1 MTAIVPPHE
10 VPVNPRSAA
19 ARQAEARRAAAQAA
33 LAKATERRFDA
44 RRTRLASAGP
54 SIARATGSMAIATL
68 VSRVTGFGK
77 LILLASLLGLSVKG
91 INDSYTLAN
100 TLPNKIHEFL
110 IGGVLTSVA
119 VPVLVRAQHDDRDS
133 GLAYTQRLVTMTV
146 VWMGIGTVL
155 AVAATPL
162 VTWLYVDSSH
172 GTADPALVTAFG
184 YLLLPQIFF
193 YALTALLQAILQA
206 KHVFAVTTWAPVVNN
221 VIVLATGLA
230 YFLAPGEISLDP
242 VRMGEPKL
250 LILGIGTTL
259 GIVAQV
265 GVMVP
270 ALYRSGFRWRW
281 RWGIDERLK
290 SFGGLAVWVLG
301 YVAIAQFGV
310 LVIDR
315 VSTAAAHG
323 SVTIY
328 NYTWLLVVMPY
339 GVLGFALL
347 TAILPRMSA
356 SAADGDYAAV
366 VRDLSLGNRYS
377 TVMLG
382 PISALMIVLGPEIGL
397 ALFSYGTSSPAEATR
412 LGLTLTISAFGLLPY
427 TITLLQS
434 RVFYAMQDAR
444 TPTLIMGVMV
454 VVKIPLSY
462 ACPLVLAPEH
472 VVFGLAFVNSLSFV
486 LGAIAGQLWLRA
498 RIGALGTPRIL
509 LTMGKT
515 AMASVWGA
523 AATLAVVEL
532 LHASVP
538 GSRQALAWP
547 ILAVGA
553 LVGLVATFG
562 VMAVLRVEELRPVL
576 SRFARLTRSR

>member
-1 MTAIVPPHE
+1 
-10 VPVNPRSAA
+10 
-19 ARQAEARRAAAQAA
+19 
-33 LAKATERRFDA
+33 
-44 RRTRLASAGP
+44 
-54 SIARATGSMAIATL
+54 MAIATL
-68 VSRVTGFGK
+68 ISRVTGFLK
-77 LILLASLLGLSVKG
+77 LVMLSALLGISAKAL
-91 INDSYTLAN
+91 NDSYTLAN

-119 VPVLVRAQHDDRDS
+119 VPVLVRAQQDARDS
-133 GLAYTQRLVTMTV
+133 GLAYTQRLVTMTT
-146 VWMGIGTVL
+146 VWMGLGTVL

-162 VTWLYVDSSH
+162 ITWLYVDSSH
-172 GTADPALVTAFG
+172 GTADPSLVSAFG

-206 KHVFAVTTWAPVVNN
+206 KRVFAVTTWAPVVNN
-221 VIVLATGLA
+221 VIVLATGLV
-230 YFLAPGEISLDP
+230 YFLAPGEISVDP

-265 GVMVP
+265 AVMLP
-270 ALYRSGFRWRW
+270 ALHRSGFRWRW
-281 RWGIDERLK
+281 AWGIDERLK
-290 SFGGLAVWVLG
+290 SFGGLALWVLG
-301 YVAIAQFGV
+301 YVAIAQVGV

-315 VSTAAAHG
+315 VSTDAARG

-356 SAADGDYAAV
+356 SAAEGDYAAV
-366 VRDLSLGNRYS
+366 IRDLSLGNRYS

-382 PISALMIVLGPEIGL
+382 PISALLIVLGPEVWL
-397 ALFSYGTSSPAEATR
+397 ALFSYGSSTPSEATR
-412 LGLTLTISAFGLLPY
+412 LGLTLTVSAFGLLPY

-454 VVKIPLSY
+454 AVKVPLSY
-462 ACPLVLAPEH
+462 LCPVVLSPAH
-472 VVFGLAFVNSLSFV
+472 VVFGLAFVNALSFV
-486 LGAIAGQLWLRA
+486 LGALAGQVWLRA

-515 AMASVWGA
+515 AMASIWGA
-523 AATLAVVEL
+523 AATLAVVKL
-532 LHASVP
+532 GHTLAP
-538 GSRQALAWP
+538 DARQALAWP
-547 ILAVGA
+547 LLVAGA
-553 LVGLVATFG
+553 LVGVAVTFG
-562 VMAVLRVEELRPVL
+562 VMALLRVAELRPVL
-576 SRFARLTRSR
+576 SRFARLIRAR